1 MKFST
6 IYLVVINFISFIL
19 MGIDKKRAIHHQWR
33 IAEKTL
39 FMSAIIGGSI
49 GSIVGMK
56 FFRHKTKHKSFVIG
70 MPIILLQPFIYI
82 YDLLYPIHIK

>member
-1 MKFST
+1 MKFLT

-19 MGIDKKRAIHHQWR
+19 MGLDKKRAIRHQWR

-70 MPIILLQPFIYI
+70 TPIILLIQVVITI
-82 YDLLYPIHIK
+82 LLII

>member
-1 MKFST
+1 MKFLT

-19 MGIDKKRAIHHQWR
+19 MGLDKKRAIRHQWR

-70 MPIILLQPFIYI
+70 MPIILLIQVVITI
-82 YDLLYPIHIK
+82 LLII

>member
-1 MKFST
+1 MKFLT

-19 MGIDKKRAIHHQWR
+19 MGIDKKRAIRHQWR

-70 MPIILLQPFIYI
+70 MPIILLIQVVITI
-82 YDLLYPIHIK
+82 LLII